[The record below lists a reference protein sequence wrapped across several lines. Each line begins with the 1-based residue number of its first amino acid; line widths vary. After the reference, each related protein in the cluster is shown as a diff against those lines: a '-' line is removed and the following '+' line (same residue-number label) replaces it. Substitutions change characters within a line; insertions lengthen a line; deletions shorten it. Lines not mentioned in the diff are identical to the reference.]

1 MQEEFVSKTQVKK
14 EMTDLQKVG
23 MELVDLSV
31 SQIEQLLLSEN
42 LKAAILE
49 AKRITSREAKR
60 RQMQYVGRLMLDADA
75 APIRAQLE
83 AITGSNAQATA
94 AHRRLEAWREKLL
107 ADDSALTDFAAA
119 FPGSDLQALRTLI
132 RNVRKEKTEGKPPRA
147 YRDLFRLIKECSA
160 SNPS

>member
-23 MELVDLSV
+23 MDLA
-31 SQIEQLLLSEN
+31 ELSEVQIKN
-42 LKAAILE
+42 LLMDDKLREAILE
-49 AKRITSREAKR
+49 AKRITSHEARR
-60 RQMQYVGRLMLDADA
+60 RQMQYVGRLMRDVDA

-107 ADDSALTDFAAA
+107 ADDGALTDFAAA

-132 RNVRKEKTEGKPPRA
+132 RNVRKEKIEGKPPRA